1 MSLSRAPV
9 FSCAHYYQAPTTS
22 KRQLRRLIMRSRSL
36 FTLTTQH
43 PTRTL
48 GSITR
53 HAQLGGDTTRTLPT
67 IAATQTYQVEK
78 TSVVMISVHAL
89 KMPLAVSLLRKLPK
103 NWPQNGRANVMN
115 VSTVLLASRVPRHDI
130 TVTRRVPT
138 IERWQG

>member
-1 MSLSRAPV
+1 MASLTLPMWATTPLSMLRFASRHP
-9 FSCAHYYQAPTTS
+9 S
-22 KRQLRRLIMRSRSL
+22 IMRSRSL
-36 FTLTTQH
+36 FTSTTQH

-48 GSITR
+48 GSMTR
-53 HAQLGGDTTRTLPT
+53 HARLGGTTRTLPT

-89 KMPLAVSLLRKLPK
+89 KIPLAVSLLRKLPK
-103 NWPQNGRANVMN
+103 NWPQYSRANVMN

-130 TVTRRVPT
+130 TVTRREPT

>member
-1 MSLSRAPV
+1 MASLTLPMWA
-9 FSCAHYYQAPTTS
+9 TTPLS
-22 KRQLRRLIMRSRSL
+22 MLRFALRHSSIMRSRSL
-36 FTLTTQH
+36 FTLATQH

-53 HAQLGGDTTRTLPT
+53 HARLGGNTTRTPPT
-67 IAATQTYQVEK
+67 IVATQTYQVEK

-103 NWPQNGRANVMN
+103 NWPQCSRANVMN
-115 VSTVLLASRVPRHDI
+115 VSTVLLTSRFPRHDI

-138 IERWQG
+138 IERWQR